1 MTQEELLARIGS
13 YDEFGA
19 DYELVD
25 VIRSVIRLHQP
36 MEESE
41 TDICEECTRISSI
54 RIKYPCRTIQ
64 VIQKE
69 LK

>member
-1 MTQEELLARIGS
+1 MTHEELRARI
-13 YDEFGA
+13 
-19 DYELVD
+19 ELVD
-25 VIRSVIRLHQP
+25 VIRAVIRLHQP

-64 VIQKE
+64 TIRKE